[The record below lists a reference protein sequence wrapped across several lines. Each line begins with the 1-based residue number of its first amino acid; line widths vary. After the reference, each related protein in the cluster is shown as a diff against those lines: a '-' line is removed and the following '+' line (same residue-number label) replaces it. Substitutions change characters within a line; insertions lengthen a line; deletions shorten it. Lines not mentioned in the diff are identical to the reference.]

1 MLKILILIVCWPENG
16 RPLLAPPRNDVWL
29 TREDQQRM
37 TNEVSLLRVL
47 LIGWNKFHFWN
58 YEYMKMIYVNCGVK
72 NYFKEDQRS
81 CIRNLCSCEKKP
93 WKTIQSCTGFE
104 PLTSAMPVGSALPIK
119 LTSQLGVGRWS
130 WFVINPWKD
139 NDEIMNIWKSYMW
152 TAEWRIIWRKV
163 IAVVYATYACS
174 CEKKA
179 WKKIQAVNVDHAQE
193 LTGMGKR
200 STDIAFFC
208 VFWINTIK

>member
-1 MLKILILIVCWPENG
+1 MRSHYSECFWLIETSFTFEIMNIWISYMRNAEWRIIWRKIIAVVYATYAVAKSKP
-16 RPLLAPPRNDVWL
+16 
-29 TREDQQRM
+29 
-37 TNEVSLLRVL
+37 
-47 LIGWNKFHFWN
+47 
-58 YEYMKMIYVNCGVK
+58 YK
-72 NYFKEDQRS
+72 N
-81 CIRNLCSCEKKP
+81 
-93 WKTIQSCTGFE
+93 IQSSTGFE
-104 PLTSAMPVGSALPIK
+104 PLTYALPVGGALPIK
-119 LTSQLGVGRWS
+119 LTGQLGVGRWS

-163 IAVVYATYACS
+163 IAVVNATYACS

-200 STDIAFFC
+200 STDIGFFC

>member
-16 RPLLAPPRNDVWL
+16 RPLLPPPRNDVWL

-58 YEYMKMIYVNCGVK
+58 YEYMNIIYHMWNAEWRIIWRKIIAVVYATYAVAK
-72 NYFKEDQRS
+72 SKPH
-81 CIRNLCSCEKKP
+81 KK
-93 WKTIQSCTGFE
+93 IQSSTGFE
-104 PLTSAMPVGSALPIK
+104 PLTSALPVGSALPIK

-139 NDEIMNIWKSYMW
+139 NDEIMNMWKSYMW

-163 IAVVYATYACS
+163 IAVVNATYACS
-174 CEKKA
+174 CEKQA
-179 WKKIQAVNVDHAQE
+179 RKKIQAVNVDHA
-193 LTGMGKR
+193 
-200 STDIAFFC
+200 
-208 VFWINTIK
+208 

>member
-1 MLKILILIVCWPENG
+1 MDLPWKGAFMTKSSNILRRSMVKILWNG
-16 RPLLAPPRNDVWL
+16 RPLN
-29 TREDQQRM
+29 
-37 TNEVSLLRVL
+37 S
-47 LIGWNKFHFWN
+47 
-58 YEYMKMIYVNCGVK
+58 
-72 NYFKEDQRS
+72 
-81 CIRNLCSCEKKP
+81 P
-93 WKTIQSCTGFE
+93 W
-104 PLTSAMPVGSALPIK
+104 ALPYPTDHSDSCNNIF
-119 LTSQLGVGRWS
+119 QLIYMQIHADKRAAILKFDIRKTADRKRAIFRRIPARRGRWS

-163 IAVVYATYACS
+163 IAVANATYACS

-179 WKKIQAVNVDHAQE
+179 WKQIQAVNVDHAQE

>member
-1 MLKILILIVCWPENG
+1 MRCHYSECFWLVETSFTFEIMNIWKSYMWTAEWRIIWRKIIAVVY
-16 RPLLAPPRNDVWL
+16 A
-29 TREDQQRM
+29 T
-37 TNEVSLLRVL
+37 
-47 LIGWNKFHFWN
+47 
-58 YEYMKMIYVNCGVK
+58 YA
-72 NYFKEDQRS
+72 
-81 CIRNLCSCEKKP
+81 CSCEKKA
-93 WKTIQSCTGFE
+93 WKQIQAVNVDHASPIKNSVFYRIRTL
-104 PLTSAMPVGSALPIK
+104 LTSALSVGSALPIK

-163 IAVVYATYACS
+163 IAFVYATYACS
-174 CEKKA
+174 WEKKA

-193 LTGMGKR
+193 LTGMGKG